1 MRTWLRALP
10 PCLLL
15 LASPLALPAQTS
27 DSALLAQKDAE
38 IAALK
43 AEIQRLKGE
52 PATVPAATPTPA
64 ATTASAPAPVTT
76 GTPGTTGPA
85 EQDSSVLQL
94 SKFEVRT
101 TQGVGYSQGNS
112 ASALKTSE
120 SLMKLPAQIIVVT
133 NDMIKDIGS
142 GFASDVLAYAGLVPY
157 YRGPAIMSRGSRVGN
172 PYVDDVPWVGGIGVS
187 DNTNIDTYQVIKGPQ
202 QVLYPLASLGGLVL
216 QTTKK
221 PLPGVKQGI
230 FDLKFTQ
237 WGQHNFNFDVNQPIA
252 TVGDAKVTARLV
264 GVDQAGERAFYNSK
278 DDKRGFYPSLSVD
291 WKNTI
296 VSAQYGHM
304 VYHYLPGGT
313 GILTPTGDVYTGL
326 GIRQQNSPRGNT
338 DTNTQ
343 DEGRIAWT
351 QILSENWQA
360 KSQLSFQSI
369 ERYGSSAFP
378 TTVNWNNNTMT
389 YTLRKNN
396 GFQQSFDVQTDVS
409 GSYNIGRFPMRTAF
423 GFNLH
428 DQVGRSQFLV
438 TTAASYPSPY
448 TITIPIG
455 NEAAINAIELPP
467 ASAYIPAAN
476 GNPGSRTKQNVANGY
491 VMQTVDVI
499 PNRLTLV
506 GGITYSNIETFT
518 DTNLAVR
525 NPFTG
530 TDAVATEFLHRYG
543 AVLSITKSLSAYY
556 SESTTFNPAVG
567 VQYDNSPLPSVL
579 GKSQEVGLKTSFWD
593 GRLSASIAAYKMELT
608 NQAILAAYPAL
619 NVAGLNYYIPIGTTN
634 SKGWD
639 ASFALNP
646 LPGLQLVAT
655 GYIGTVHDQNG
666 NPVQATVENSWSVF
680 SRYDFPR
687 EGALKGLAIGGGAYR
702 SGGKWFTMSGMV
714 LPGGAPLPVNSSGN
728 AIFKLK
734 QEVMLNLFASY
745 QLNKHWGFRV
755 NCSNVLD
762 ERFPVGAQGVGLA
775 DAAEPRTFS
784 FESTFRY

>member
-1 MRTWLRALP
+1 MLPACLALS
-10 PCLLL
+10 LLPL
-15 LASPLALPAQTS
+15 PLKAQSSSASP
-27 DSALLAQKDAE
+27 DDKDAQIAKLQAE
-38 IAALK
+38 IEQLK
-43 AEIQRLKGE
+43 ASLNQSHAATQ
-52 PATVPAATPTPA
+52 PAPAAPA
-64 ATTASAPAPVTT
+64 ASTGTSSSASTAPAAAP
-76 GTPGTTGPA
+76 
-85 EQDSSVLQL
+85 EKEDNSLLHL

-172 PYVDDVPWVGGIGVS
+172 PYIDDVPWVGGIGVS

-221 PLPGVKQGI
+221 PLPGVKQGV
-230 FDLKFTQ
+230 FNLRFTQ
-237 WGQHNFNFDVNQPIA
+237 WGQHNFNFDINQPLA
-252 TVGDAKVTARLV
+252 TAGDAKVTARLV
-264 GVDQAGERAFYNSK
+264 GVDQSGERAFYNSK
-278 DDKRGFYPSLSVD
+278 DDKRGFYPSVSLD

-296 VSAQYGHM
+296 VSLQYGHM

-313 GILTPTGDVYTGL
+313 GILTPNGDIYTGL

-343 DEGRIAWT
+343 DEGRLAWT
-351 QILSENWQA
+351 QILSENWQV
-360 KSQLSFQSI
+360 KSQISFQSI

-396 GFQQSFDVQTDVS
+396 GFQQAFDYQTDVS
-409 GSYNIGRFPMRTAF
+409 GSYKIGMFPMRTAF
-423 GFNLH
+423 GYNLH
-428 DQVGRSQFLV
+428 DQIGRSQFLV
-438 TTAASYPSPY
+438 TTAASYPAAY

-455 NEAAINAIELPP
+455 DAAAINAIQLPP
-467 ASAYIPAAN
+467 ATDYIPGAN
-476 GNPGSRTKQNVANGY
+476 GNPGSRTKQNVGNGY
-491 VMQTVDVI
+491 IMQTVEVI
-499 PNRLTLV
+499 PDRLTLV
-506 GGITYSNIETFT
+506 GGLTYSNIETFT

-525 NPFTG
+525 NPYTG
-530 TDAVATEFLHRYG
+530 TDSVATEFLHRYG
-543 AVLSITKSLSAYY
+543 AVWSVTKNLSAYY

-579 GKSQEVGLKTSFWD
+579 GKSQEVGVKTSFWD
-593 GRLSASIAAYKMELT
+593 GKLSLSLAAYKMELT
-608 NQAILAAYPAL
+608 NQAILAAFPAL
-619 NVAGLNYYIPIGTTN
+619 NVAGLNYYIPIGTTD

-639 ASFALNP
+639 ASFTLNP
-646 LPGLQLVAT
+646 IAGLQIV
-655 GYIGTVHDQNG
+655 GTAYKGKVHDQNG

-680 SRYDFPR
+680 TRYDFAR
-687 EGALKGLAIGGGAYR
+687 EGFLKGVAIGGGAYK

-714 LPGGAPLPVNSSGN
+714 LPGGAPLPKNSSGN
-728 AIFKLK
+728 SIFTLK
-734 QEVMLNLFASY
+734 QEVMLNLFTSY
-745 QLNKHWGFRV
+745 QLNKHWSFRV

-784 FESTFRY
+784 FESTYRY